1 MASSQIVNWFD
12 IPVSDLDRA
21 IKFYTEVVAEPLQK
35 YSAPGLEGA
44 LFPERGVTGT
54 LLKGDG
60 FKPSIQG
67 CVVYLD
73 GGDDLE
79 PMLRRAEQ
87 AGGKVLLPK
96 TEIDGN
102 RGFFAYFMDTEGNRV
117 GIHSTG

>member
-21 IKFYTEVVAEPLQK
+21 MKFYTEVVAEPLQR

-54 LLKGDG
+54 LLKSDG
-60 FKPSIQG
+60 FTPSVQG

-87 AGGKVLLPK
+87 AGGTVLLPK
-96 TEIDGN
+96 TEIDGS
-102 RGFFAYFMDTEGNRV
+102 RGFFAYFKDTEGNRV

>member
-1 MASSQIVNWFD
+1 MASPQIVNWFD

-21 IKFYTEVVAEPLQK
+21 VKFYTEVVAEPLQK

-54 LLKGDG
+54 LLKSDG
-60 FKPSIQG
+60 FTPSIEG

-79 PMLRRAEQ
+79 PMLQRAEQ

-96 TEIDGN
+96 TKIDGN

-117 GIHSTG
+117 GLHSTG

>member
-1 MASSQIVNWFD
+1 MSSSQIVNWFD
-12 IPVSDLDRA
+12 IPVGDLDRA
-21 IKFYTEVVAEPLQK
+21 MKFYTEVVAEPLQR

-54 LLKGDG
+54 LLKSDG
-60 FKPSIQG
+60 FTPSAQG

-87 AGGKVLLPK
+87 AGGTVLLPK

-102 RGFFAYFMDTEGNRV
+102 RGFFAYFKDTEGNRV
-117 GIHSTG
+117 GIHSAG